1 MNLEPWVKSGI
12 PFASSEKAELGAVVV
27 THLLAAAVSGQQH
40 QSQAA
45 TTEANRPTALT
56 TV

>member
-1 MNLEPWVKSGI
+1 MNLEPWVKSGL
-12 PFASSEKAELGAVVV
+12 PSASSEKAEVDAVMV

-40 QSQAA
+40 QSRAA
-45 TTEANRPTALT
+45 TTEANRPTTLT